1 MGVLCVLYVCVCV
14 CARARLLVRVRV
26 RVRVRAHATGSEAL
40 AQRWTLLGPIV
51 GIQVL
56 LPDKYTQ
63 IVKCDVN
70 MTVKSVSQRHKNII
84 AVHSTNRM
92 MYCEMI

>member
-1 MGVLCVLYVCVCV
+1 MRVCECACVCVCV
-14 CARARLLVRVRV
+14 RLLVRV

-70 MTVKSVSQRHKNII
+70 MTVKSVSQWHKNII